1 MDDED
6 VSFLDVK
13 KEDLVPIPPQE
24 KVWAQIGDNLQLEY
38 IDWHMINGLAFQF
51 DDLHKRGEEKS
62 ESHVICKLLTLV
74 RDAVAEETEAKVKA
88 QLSSP

>member
-1 MDDED
+1 MDDD
-6 VSFLDVK
+6 ISYLDVR

-24 KVWAQIGDNLQLEY
+24 KIWAQIGEDLQLEY
-38 IDWHMINGLAFQF
+38 IDWNMINGRASQF
-51 DDLHKRGEEKS
+51 DDLHKKGEEKS

-88 QLSSP
+88 QLGAA